1 MYKEF
6 ADASVDKIFTPQQL
20 GKAIKSQANYFAS
33 SFIKNMGSGK
43 FEIHPLPQMA
53 QLSSLKGI
61 CIDDVDKDG
70 NPDILLSGNDYG
82 MEVFSGRQDAMN
94 GLVLKGDG
102 KGGFVPLS
110 IKQSGLYIPGDG
122 RGVMKVKNGNGS
134 NLFVVGQ
141 NKGLIKVFTGR
152 K

>member
-1 MYKEF
+1 
-6 ADASVDKIFTPQQL
+6 
-20 GKAIKSQANYFAS
+20 
-33 SFIKNMGSGK
+33 MGNGK

-53 QLSSLKGI
+53 QLTSIKGI

-70 NPDILLSGNDYG
+70 NPDIVLSGNDYG
-82 MEVFSGRQDAMN
+82 MEVFNGRQDAMN

-110 IKQSGLYIPGDG
+110 IEQSGLYIPGDG
-122 RGVMKVKNGNGS
+122 RGVIKIKRANGG
-134 NLFVVGQ
+134 NLLVASQ
-141 NKGLIKVFTGR
+141 NKGDIKVFRGN